1 MARVTPLVAA
11 PALGRGLLLLAASP
25 DLGSGVTY
33 LLPPLT
39 SGVGCSSW
47 PPPLTSGVG
56 ALLSVVVPG
65 LGLRSVGYLLS
76 AAPPEL
82 GRGVAPLGRSCAV
95 AVWYSQPLPLTSTV
109 G

>member
-39 SGVGCSSW
+39 SGVGCSFL
-47 PPPLTSGVG
+47 PPPLASGVG
-56 ALLSVVVPG
+56 AWGSSSRPLPLTSVA
-65 LGLRSVGYLLS
+65 GYLLS
-76 AAPPEL
+76 AAP
-82 GRGVAPLGRSCAV
+82 
-95 AVWYSQPLPLTSTV
+95 LTSDT